1 MNTTGTA
8 KLKFGINF
16 SYNINEMS
24 VTHRSALITFFPEPN
39 NTKFHLEKIWITSS
53 LHGLDYRK

>member
-8 KLKFGINF
+8 ERKFGINF

-39 NTKFHLEKIWITSS
+39 NTKFHSKNM
-53 LHGLDYRK
+53 DYNFFTWTRL